1 MKPTQITFSVAHG
14 RFEGKEY
21 VFYNP
26 KRLVVGRADEC
37 DLQLPLDCD
46 HANISRRHCL
56 FETDPPRVRVR
67 DLGSRNGTFVNGV
80 NIGQRPERQ
89 SPGEVDPDA
98 FAAYE
103 LQDGDT
109 VRMGSTVLRV
119 GIAEAADTSEPMC
132 IPMYF
137 V

>member
-1 MKPTQITFSVAHG
+1 MKPVHVTFSVEHG
-14 RFEGKEY
+14 RFEGREY
-21 VFYNP
+21 VFADP
-26 KRLVVGRADEC
+26 QCLLVGRSDAC
-37 DLQLPLDCD
+37 DLQLTFDAE
-46 HANISRRHCL
+46 HANVSRRHCL
-56 FETDPPRVRVR
+56 FEIDPPQVRVR

-80 NIGQRPERQ
+80 NIGQRRERQ
-89 SPGEVDPDA
+89 EAFEADPGD

-109 VRMGSTVLRV
+109 VRVGSTVLRV
-119 GIAEAADTSEPMC
+119 GIAEVADTSEPMC